1 MSMTDEEYLTELCE
15 NYIIELFT
23 EHDKEKLIYSKLL
36 QLETIDEDELNKWIE
51 TYLIEYICYDSDF
64 NDGDIELKSNTFS
77 KFSGWYVESCYY
89 SFEIF
94 KDDSQKIINKL
105 FKNDKDC
112 CLDGAYFT
120 DSVTCHS
127 DLISRIFDAY
137 IETLI
142 HNMSIDELKLYIINL
157 IDPIVNTIELK

>member
-1 MSMTDEEYLTELCE
+1 MSMTNEEIMIQLCE

-36 QLETIDEDELNKWIE
+36 KLETIDENELNKWIE
-51 TYLIEYICYDSDF
+51 TYLIEYICYDNNF
-64 NDGDIELKSNTFS
+64 NDGDIELKINTFNN
-77 KFSGWYVESCYY
+77 FSEWYVLSSYY

-112 CLDGAYFT
+112 CLDGAYFK
-120 DSVTCHS
+120 DGIDCHL
-127 DLISRIFDAY
+127 DLIKRIFDAY

>member
-51 TYLIEYICYDSDF
+51 TYLIEYICYDNDF
-64 NDGDIELKSNTFS
+64 NDGDIELKINTFS
-77 KFSGWYVESCYY
+77 KFSEWYIESSYY
-89 SFEIF
+89 SYEMF
-94 KDDSQKIINKL
+94 KDDPQNIINKL
-105 FKNDKDC
+105 YKNDKNC
-112 CLDGAYFT
+112 NLDGAYFT
-120 DSVTCHS
+120 DGVDCHRDLVT
-127 DLISRIFDAY
+127 RIFDAY

-142 HNMSIDELKLYIINL
+142 SNMSIIELKLYIINL